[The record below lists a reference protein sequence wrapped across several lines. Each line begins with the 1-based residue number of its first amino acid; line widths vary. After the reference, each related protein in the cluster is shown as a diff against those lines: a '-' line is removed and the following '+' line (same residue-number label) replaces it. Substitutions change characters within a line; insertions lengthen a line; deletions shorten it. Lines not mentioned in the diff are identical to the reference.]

1 MLDRKDILNLSYYE
15 YGEAFTGSLNKLR
28 YKIVIFPQRNY
39 KWNPK
44 KEGEKIC
51 LRLFMWIGENS
62 FDKTNEEDIE
72 IKDYEYCEDGLQAIV
87 NDINKKLSL
96 SKYA

>member
-44 KEGEKIC
+44 KG
-51 LRLFMWIGENS
+51 R
-62 FDKTNEEDIE
+62 
-72 IKDYEYCEDGLQAIV
+72 
-87 NDINKKLSL
+87 
-96 SKYA
+96 